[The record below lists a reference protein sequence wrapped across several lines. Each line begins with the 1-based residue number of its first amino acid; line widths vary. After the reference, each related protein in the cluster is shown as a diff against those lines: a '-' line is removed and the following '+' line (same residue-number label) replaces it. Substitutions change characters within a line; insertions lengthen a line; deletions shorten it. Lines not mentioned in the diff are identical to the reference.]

1 MPGLAASL
9 CGTPERGET
18 NLPAGFQMTIGAD
31 LGEVAK
37 VNAAFGG
44 FAETHALPPAIRRT
58 MNIVL
63 DELLTNTVSYGLAGR
78 AGGEVKIDAELLPD
92 RLIVTLTDNG
102 KAFNPLGMAAPDVT
116 LSIEARPIGGLGIL
130 FVRQMLDDLKYHRR
144 GDNNVLVLTKLLAEE
159 V

>member
-1 MPGLAASL
+1 MPALAASL
-9 CGTPERGET
+9 CGTPRSGET

-37 VNAAFGG
+37 VNAVFGG
-44 FAETHALPPAIRRT
+44 FAEAHALPVAFRRSI
-58 MNIVL
+58 NVVL

-78 AGGEVKIDAELLPD
+78 EGGNVVINVELQPD

-102 KAFNPLGMAAPDVT
+102 KAFNPLGKAAPDVT

-130 FVRQMLDDLKYHRR
+130 FVRQMLDDLTYHRR
-144 GDNNVLVLTKLLAEE
+144 NDHNVLVLTKLLAEGG
-159 V
+159 